1 MKIFQK
7 GFNYS
12 QDGPGNRLVYHLL
25 GCNMRCP
32 WCSNPEGFSINGD
45 VLFEMTPQDI
55 LTEALSSRPM
65 FFEGG
70 GVTFTGGECTLWG
83 AELTETLKLL
93 QENGID
99 TCIETNGTSTDFG
112 EISQYLD
119 RAIIDLKH
127 PDSDRLQAVCGV
139 GNEVT
144 RQNIIAFAQSGK
156 ELLIRVPLIGG
167 FNTDCEAI
175 DGFAKFFCSVNRPNV
190 KIELLKYHEYGKSK
204 WEKAGLQY
212 KMKNAF
218 VRQEQ
223 RCEIEENFRRFGLN
237 VVRT

>member
-32 WCSNPEGFSINGD
+32 WCSNPEGFSVNGD

-55 LTEALSSRPM
+55 LAEALSCKPM
-65 FFEGG
+65 FFDGG

-83 AELTETLKLL
+83 AELTEALKLL

-99 TCIETNGTSTDFG
+99 TCIETNGTSADF
-112 EISQYLD
+112 EKIAEHLNQ
-119 RAIIDLKH
+119 AIIDLKH

-167 FNTDCEAI
+167 FNTDREAI

-190 KIELLKYHEYGKSK
+190 KIELLKYHEYGKDK

-212 KMKNAF
+212 KMENAF
-218 VRQEQ
+218 VREEQ
-223 RCEIEENFRRFGLN
+223 RCETEENFRRFDLN